1 MNSAPVLRTLAA
13 LVLAAGLACAATP
26 AAAPTRV
33 IPAGVSVGGVR
44 VGGLSAEPARLR
56 VEDAFARPVSVA
68 YRGHMLTV
76 TPREVAAAISVDAA
90 VSSALAATPQS
101 KIALPV
107 SYSHKKLDGLVAL
120 LAHRY
125 NRPARAARVT
135 GASAAGPEFAPAK
148 AGLAVNTKTMRAALV
163 QLLRDGTRA
172 PLQLLTQPV
181 PAKRTVANF
190 GPVVVITRGV
200 NTLKLYNGRRLVRT
214 FHVATGQAAYPTPG
228 GVWRIVDK
236 QRNPW
241 WHPPTSAW
249 ARGLKPIPP
258 GPGNPLG
265 TRWMGLDASG
275 VGIHGTNAPASI
287 GYSLSHGCI
296 RMQVPDAEWVFQHVQ
311 LGTPVVIV

>member
-1 MNSAPVLRTLAA
+1 LNSAPVLRTLAA

-56 VEDAFARPVSVA
+56 VQAAFARSVSIA
-68 YRGHMLTV
+68 YRGRVLHI
-76 TPREVAAAISVDAA
+76 TPHQVDAAIGVDAA
-90 VSSALAATPQS
+90 VSSALAATPRS
-101 KIALPV
+101 SIGLPV
-107 SYSHKKLDGLVAL
+107 RYSPHKLDKLVAF

-135 GASAAGPEFAPAK
+135 GASAAGPAFTPAR
-148 AGLAVNTKTMRAALV
+148 AGLAVNEKTMRAALV
-163 QLLRDGTRA
+163 QLLQDGTRA
-172 PLQLLTQPV
+172 PLQLLTKPV
-181 PAKRTVANF
+181 PAQRTEANF
-190 GPVVVITRGV
+190 GPVIVITRGI
-200 NTLKLYNGRRLVRT
+200 NTLKLYDGRTIVRT
-214 FHVATGQAAYPTPG
+214 FHVATGQPAYPTPG
-228 GVWRIVDK
+228 GVWRIVDM

-241 WHPPTSAW
+241 WRPPSSAW
-249 ARGLKPIPP
+249 ARGLQPIPP
-258 GPGNPLG
+258 GPNNPLG

-296 RMQVPDAEWVFQHVQ
+296 RMQVPEAEWLFQHVQ
-311 LGTPVVIV
+311 LGTPVVIL